1 MRDAPRLENAL
12 SLRATSR
19 YNNAV
24 MTSFLPSTSM
34 ALFAALALVSG
45 SVLPI
50 LPRFR
55 ARVSQKMLSLLIGF
69 SAGLMLA
76 TAIHHL
82 IPESLHMNEDRA
94 FWGVGFGFL
103 ALYVVERLTH
113 FHACRHLECDVTE
126 DVDTSGQWSVVG
138 GRDKDAHH
146 EHAHNDSCEHSHATS
161 STRSSTSPVHS
172 VTHAPAHSHGHAH
185 ADTMALAGMSV
196 HNFADGLTTAAAFA
210 VSKPVGVV
218 VFVAILLHQ
227 MAAGLS
233 LGAIM
238 TRAGR
243 NRRRVLVST
252 SVTAAFIVFGALF
265 YHFVIPVNES
275 ATGIVLGI
283 AGGSFLYVAA
293 CDLLPEAHVED
304 RGWSVM
310 AMTVAGYAF
319 ALLIGMFGAPHAH

>member
-1 MRDAPRLENAL
+1 
-12 SLRATSR
+12 
-19 YNNAV
+19 
-24 MTSFLPSTSM
+24 M
-34 ALFAALALVSG
+34 ALFAAIALVSG
-45 SVLPI
+45 AVLPI

-82 IPESLHMNEDRA
+82 IPKSLHMNEERA

-113 FHACRHLECDVTE
+113 FHACRHLDCDVAE
-126 DVDTSGQWSVVG
+126 DRKQSAEDSWQEEH
-138 GRDKDAHH
+138 AHH
-146 EHAHNDSCEHSHATS
+146 EHDHSHSHDTS
-161 STRSSTSPVHS
+161 STRSSPS
-172 VTHAPAHSHGHAH
+172 PAHTSTHSHSHTAGHAH

-210 VSKPVGVV
+210 VSKPVGIV
-218 VFVAILLHQ
+218 VFIAILLHQ

-243 NRRRVLVST
+243 NRKRVLVST

-265 YHFVIPVNES
+265 YHFVIPLDDSV
-275 ATGIVLGI
+275 TGVVLGI

-319 ALLIGMFGAPHAH
+319 ALLIGMLGHSDGGHMHGH